1 MSERSKRLFA
11 WLTLGAILI
20 VHLRLDALA
29 GRLSAAET
37 EQPRSCC
44 STGGCRGTTTENPEQ
59 APSSSHGDDGDNPLH
74 SHGCP
79 CCPQQDCSHCC
90 IFCIYAKAPCGPTAS
105 LVATVAAD
113 DIVSVVVDRSMLVPT
128 PPIDDFFQP
137 PRA

>member
-11 WLTLGAILI
+11 WLTLAAILV

-29 GRLSAAET
+29 GRLGAAQTDE
-37 EQPRSCC
+37 PRSCC
-44 STGGCRGTTTENPEQ
+44 SAGGGCGTAPERSEPTPARNHDNRG
-59 APSSSHGDDGDNPLH
+59 DKPLH
-74 SHGCP
+74 SRGCP

-105 LVATVAAD
+105 IFNVAAADNLVSLVA
-113 DIVSVVVDRSMLVPT
+113 DRSTLVPT